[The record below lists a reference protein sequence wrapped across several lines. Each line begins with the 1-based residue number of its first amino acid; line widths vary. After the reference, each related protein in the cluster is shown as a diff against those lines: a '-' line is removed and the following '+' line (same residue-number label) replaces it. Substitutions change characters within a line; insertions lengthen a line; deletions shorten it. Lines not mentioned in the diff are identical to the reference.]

1 MATFKR
7 QYRYKGLVNDVHVW
21 EITDPFE
28 ESVSHLYRLQ
38 EEENARVSAYEK
50 LKALG
55 FTDREMA
62 TFTNFEFTKGPN
74 NFIVTIPDF
83 PNLINSVQ

>member
-1 MATFKR
+1 MTNKKR
-7 QYRYKGLVNDVHVW
+7 EYRYKGLVNDVHVW

-28 ESVSHLYRLQ
+28 ESVSYLYRLQ
-38 EEENARVSAYEK
+38 EEENARASAYEK

-55 FTDREMA
+55 FTDKEMS

-74 NFIVTIPDF
+74 NFVVTIPDF
-83 PNLINSVQ
+83 TSLINSVQ

>member
-1 MATFKR
+1 MSHKR
-7 QYRYKGLVNDVHVW
+7 REYRYKGLVNEVHVW

-28 ESVSHLYRLQ
+28 ESVSYLYRLQ
-38 EEENARVSAYEK
+38 EEEEARASAYEK

-62 TFTNFEFTKGPN
+62 TFTNFEFTKGLN
-74 NFIVTIPDF
+74 NFVVAIPDF
-83 PNLINSVQ
+83 TSLIDSVQ